1 MAMAENVKFNLD
13 VARDCRE
20 KMNELA
26 GKIMTCAGDIQTA
39 YHGMVEKAID
49 DVTREK
55 FDSNMEEIYEALQG
69 TSRGLESFAE
79 YLNQE
84 EANYLKRQANFN
96 GQTSKNVNS
105 INSREAQQEK
115 FYKKYTQR
123 SEAKASTDTQSG
135 TINVK

>member
-13 VARDCRE
+13 VVRDSRE

-26 GKIMTCAGDIQTA
+26 GKIMMYAGDIQNA
-39 YHGMVEKAID
+39 YHGTIKKAID

-55 FDSNMEEIYEALQG
+55 FDSNMEEIYKALQS
-69 TSRGLESFAE
+69 TSRSLERFAE
-79 YLNQE
+79 YLIQA

-105 INSREAQQEK
+105 INLVKLEK
-115 FYKKYTQR
+115 M
-123 SEAKASTDTQSG
+123 
-135 TINVK
+135 

>member
-115 FYKKYTQR
+115 FYKNYTQR